1 MIKSVDHFSFTVGS
15 IETALNFFRDQL
27 GLRATPVMEVENE
40 NVQKIVGFPDAL
52 LRISIVQIPGGSNLE
67 LIEYVR
73 PEGAL
78 VDSKSCNPG
87 AAHIAFEVGDIQSL
101 YQNLSAKGIQFIHAP
116 VWAPG
121 NDGKGTW
128 GVCYLKGPDGITVEL
143 VEKKS

>member
-1 MIKSVDHFSFTVGS
+1 MIKSVDHFSFTVS
-15 IETALNFFRDQL
+15 NIETALHFFRDQL
-27 GLRATPVMEVENE
+27 GLRATPVMEVANE

-67 LIEYVR
+67 LIQYVQ
-73 PEGAL
+73 PKGAL

-87 AAHIAFEVGDIQSL
+87 AAHIAFEVENIQSL
-101 YQNLSAKGIQFIHAP
+101 YQDLSAKGIQFIHTP

-121 NDGKGTW
+121 NDGKGSW